1 MRLLQRYVLRE
12 LLLPLIISVFFFT
25 VVMVISQ
32 LFKETDLLLRTGVSG
47 KLIFRLLGILMVSM
61 LTITVPM
68 GVLLATLI
76 GFGRLASEREILAM
90 RAAGLS
96 LWSVFWPVIVAATAI
111 SLALMALNFNYVPRL
126 LAGAQQLK
134 NDILFEGIYNLQPGT
149 FHSDPWDSDSN
160 LTIYYDRREEIRSA
174 VGKMELNMHDIAV
187 WLQVETDQSNNER
200 LMLIFSE
207 TGQIL
212 ADPDSRSIEL
222 HLENGT
228 LNPIDQPDP
237 EESMVVAFKR
247 ASKIL
252 RPGIDNVN
260 WSDRIREMNL
270 GEIVGLIRT
279 EKPSTAMYK
288 DSGRISGAWKNYFRL
303 YNELIMRLSLPL
315 ACIAFVL
322 IGMPLAVVVRPGA
335 KTVSFVIT
343 FVLMFVYYMILSYGR
358 ELGVRGQPF
367 GWLLMI
373 SPNILLAAIGV
384 PLMIRTNRQ

>member
-1 MRLLQRYVLRE
+1 
-12 LLLPLIISVFFFT
+12 
-25 VVMVISQ
+25 
-32 LFKETDLLLRTGVSG
+32 
-47 KLIFRLLGILMVSM
+47 
-61 LTITVPM
+61 
-68 GVLLATLI
+68 
-76 GFGRLASEREILAM
+76 
-90 RAAGLS
+90 
-96 LWSVFWPVIVAATAI
+96 
-111 SLALMALNFNYVPRL
+111 
-126 LAGAQQLK
+126 
-134 NDILFEGIYNLQPGT
+134 
-149 FHSDPWDSDSN
+149 
-160 LTIYYDRREEIRSA
+160 
-174 VGKMELNMHDIAV
+174 
-187 WLQVETDQSNNER
+187 
-200 LMLIFSE
+200 MLIFSE

-212 ADPDSRSIEL
+212 ADPNSRSIEL

-260 WSDRIREMNL
+260 WADRIREMSL

-279 EKPSTAMYK
+279 EKPSGDMYK
-288 DSGRISGAWKNYFRL
+288 ANGRISGAWKNYFRL
-303 YNELIMRLSLPL
+303 YNELIMRFSLPL

-373 SPNILLAAIGV
+373 SPNLLLAAIGI
-384 PLMIRTNRQ
+384 PLMARSIRQ